1 MKIACALLVLAAAS
15 LPLRAQ
21 ESAQESDPLKS
32 PACGAALAR
41 LQAARA
47 ADSTSAE
54 AVEAVRSAAATACLG
69 SGSPPSRPGRV
80 LQAPVAIPPTQIEL
94 PQHVAPFPAPTALP
108 PPVAIDRP
116 AAPALCDAAG
126 CWADDGTH
134 LRQVPPTSLFGPRGL
149 CTQRAGQLFC
159 P

>member
-15 LPLRAQ
+15 LPLCAQ
-21 ESAQESDPLKS
+21 ENDPLKS
-32 PACGAALAR
+32 PACGAALSQ
-41 LQAARA
+41 LQAVRGAGDA
-47 ADSTSAE
+47 SAD
-54 AVEAVRSAAATACLG
+54 AVEAARTAAATTCLG

-94 PQHVAPFPAPTALP
+94 PQRVAPFPVPAAPP

-116 AAPALCDAAG
+116 AAPALCDGAG
-126 CWADDGTH
+126 CWVDNGTH
-134 LRQVPPTSLFGPRGL
+134 LQQVPPASLVGPRGL
-149 CTQRAGQLFC
+149 CTNRAGQLYC

>member
-1 MKIACALLVLAAAS
+1 MKIACAVLLLLAAA
-15 LPLRAQ
+15 LPLA
-21 ESAQESDPLKS
+21 AQESDPLKS
-32 PACGAALAR
+32 ASCGAALAR
-41 LQAARA
+41 LQSARGA
-47 ADSTSAE
+47 GDASADAIE
-54 AVEAVRSAAATACLG
+54 GLRSAAAATCLG
-69 SGSPPSRPGRV
+69 SGSPPARPGRV
-80 LQAPVAIPPTQIEL
+80 LQAPVHVPPPQIDVP
-94 PQHVAPFPAPTALP
+94 PQVAPLPPPILPP

-134 LRQVPPTSLFGPRGL
+134 LRQVPPATQLGPRGL